1 MTPELHQ
8 TFKTCTDAPTL
19 GSNVEWSM
27 AAAFTSHGASAEAED
42 EEDEYSADEFE
53 LDGMM

>member
-1 MTPELHQ
+1 
-8 TFKTCTDAPTL
+8 
-19 GSNVEWSM
+19 M